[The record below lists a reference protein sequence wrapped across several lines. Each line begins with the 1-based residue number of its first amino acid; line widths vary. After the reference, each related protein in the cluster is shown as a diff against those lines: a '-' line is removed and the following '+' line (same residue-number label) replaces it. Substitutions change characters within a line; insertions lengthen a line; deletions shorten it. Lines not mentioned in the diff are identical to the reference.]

1 MSLVLNSKELSE
13 WTPQEGLVFT
23 NGCFDILHIGHVE
36 YLKQAKQL
44 GKKLFVG
51 INSDASVRRLKGEKR
66 PIQNQA
72 NRALLLASLSCVDY
86 VAIFDEDTPLNLI
99 KKVKP
104 SLLVKGGDWS
114 VDQIVG
120 ADFVLSNGGEVQ
132 SLKFIEGQSTTD
144 IIQLILEAHR

>member
-1 MSLVLNSKELSE
+1 MSVVLKDLND
-13 WTPQEGLVFT
+13 WVAPAGLVFT

-44 GKKLFVG
+44 GEKLFIG
-51 INSDASVRRLKGEKR
+51 INSDESVRRLKGPKR
-66 PIQNQA
+66 PIQSQG
-72 NRALLLASLSCVDY
+72 NRAKLLASLSCVDY
-86 VAIFDEDTPLNLI
+86 VAIFDEDTPLELI

-104 SLLVKGGDWS
+104 AKLVKGGDWA

-132 SLKFIEGQSTTD
+132 SLKFIDGQSTTE
-144 IIQLILEAHR
+144 IIQLVLEAYR